1 MTECPN
7 DKVIIIVTIGTKIAA
22 KDMLIILS
30 FTLLLMSIGE
40 HMAAPRIIP
49 NVAEVPKV
57 FENNRN
63 AIIAVI
69 AFFSAR

>member
-1 MTECPN
+1 MIEWPK
-7 DKVIIIVTIGTKIAA
+7 DKVMIIVTIGTKMAA
-22 KDMLIILS
+22 KDMLLILS
-30 FTLLLMSIGE
+30 LRLLLISMGE

-49 NVAEVPKV
+49 KVEEVPKG

-69 AFFSAR
+69 AIFNAP